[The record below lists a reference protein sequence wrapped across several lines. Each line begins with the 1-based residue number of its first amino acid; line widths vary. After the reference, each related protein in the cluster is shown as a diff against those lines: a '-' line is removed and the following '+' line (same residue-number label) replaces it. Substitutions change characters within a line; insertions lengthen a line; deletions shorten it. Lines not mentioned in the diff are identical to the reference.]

1 MTTGMIHELR
11 VAEEIVSVLPAGS
24 AMRVCSN
31 ERDTLRYAIRAN
43 GLKLQ
48 DVIFNRDSLQRLA
61 VDPARDVKIEYLQR
75 DLLRS
80 AKRRSEFRYPRAC
93 HLMPRLPKRGQEAA
107 AAMVNALNLA
117 AIASVS

>member
-1 MTTGMIHELR
+1 MTTGMINELR

-24 AMRVCSN
+24 AMRVCSD

-48 DVIFNRDSLQRLA
+48 DVILSRASLRRLA
-61 VDPARDVKIEYLQR
+61 VDPACDVKIEYLQR

-80 AKRRSEFRYPRAC
+80 SKRRSEFRYPRAC
-93 HLMPRLPKRGQEAA
+93 HIMARLPKRGREAVA
-107 AAMVNALNLA
+107 SVVNALNLA